1 MTKDEFDSL
10 FIALIVEPL
19 GKLSFRA
26 KGKSVYYDDGVTNV
40 SLIRLGGRMSAPGSI
55 AHILCFRHSMLPD
68 LEGEAARSFI
78 SEIFAYPFKFQPSE
92 LLNTK
97 PATWAYTPQN
107 LRFDYERYS
116 FQEKPTANVSAYLRA
131 IAGLVGSDFLTWAK
145 ALSPSDAALQI
156 RRRGEAGWCEELW
169 LKAYGSG

>member
-10 FIALIVEPL
+10 FIALVVVPL
-19 GKLSFRA
+19 GKLGFRA
-26 KGKSVYYDDGVTNV
+26 NGKSVYYDDGVTNV

-55 AHILCFRHSMLPD
+55 AHILCFRHPMLPD
-68 LEGEAARSFI
+68 LEGDVPRSFI

-97 PATWAYTPQN
+97 PATWVYAPQN
-107 LRFDYERYS
+107 MRFDYERYS
-116 FQEKPTANVSAYLRA
+116 YQERSVTEVSAYLRA
-131 IAGLVGSDFLTWAK
+131 VASLIGSDFLTWAK
-145 ALSPSDAALQI
+145 ALSPSDAASQI
-156 RRRGEAGWCEELW
+156 RRHGEAAWCEELW